1 MIYKVNKLFAIT
13 ALFMMDIF
21 VILISLYFANFV
33 RNSFDPFFSTS
44 HLDSSLK
51 YLFCFPIYTILF
63 IFIYRKIYTRRYDF
77 WDEFKIIFRG
87 IIFCA
92 LILFT
97 FLSITKTSYEYSR
110 FVFVISFFMM
120 LFLFPIIKFI
130 GKKILFNLK
139 IWQKNLYVIGNSKKT
154 EELKNEIL
162 NNFYTGF
169 IEVSEPLTAETILIS
184 SKDFCFEELKEIV
197 DKFSIN
203 TKEIILLPY
212 LNHINFSNSNIYE
225 YSNSFVNVISI
236 ENRLLSITNI
246 FTKYFFEILLSLL
259 FLPFFGLLL
268 IIISILIKLD
278 SKGKIFFR
286 QKRLGQD
293 KKVFYCIKFRTMY
306 EENGDILNKYLKQNP
321 DEITYYQKYH
331 KYQNDPRI
339 TRVGKFLRNSSL
351 DEIPQ
356 FLNVLRG
363 EMSLI
368 GPRPYMLNERKKLSK
383 KMAIVLKVKPGI
395 SGLWQVS
402 GRNSLTFTRRIEL
415 DVWYIQN
422 WSLWLDFMI
431 FLKTFNVLFGEQLQ
445 KFLKK

>member
-1 MIYKVNKLFAIT
+1 
-13 ALFMMDIF
+13 
-21 VILISLYFANFV
+21 
-33 RNSFDPFFSTS
+33 
-44 HLDSSLK
+44 
-51 YLFCFPIYTILF
+51 
-63 IFIYRKIYTRRYDF
+63 
-77 WDEFKIIFRG
+77 
-87 IIFCA
+87 
-92 LILFT
+92 
-97 FLSITKTSYEYSR
+97 
-110 FVFVISFFMM
+110 MM

-246 FTKYFFEILLSLL
+246 FIKYFFEILLSLL

-268 IIISILIKLD
+268 ILISILIKLD

-306 EENGDILNKYLKQNP
+306 EENGDILKKYLKQNP